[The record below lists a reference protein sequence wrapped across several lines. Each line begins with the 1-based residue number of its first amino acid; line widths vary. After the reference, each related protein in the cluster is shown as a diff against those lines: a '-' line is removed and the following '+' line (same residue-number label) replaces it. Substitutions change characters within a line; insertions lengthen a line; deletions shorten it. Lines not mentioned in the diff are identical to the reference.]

1 MTADGG
7 VPAPAAD
14 VFAASRDHLV
24 RTSSVMQRILGRN
37 AYAVSGRGA
46 EVTLSDGRQVVDFG
60 SFAATLLGHR
70 PPAVVAAVQHQLG
83 LLPGA
88 AKGLAHAPAP
98 ELARRLVEL
107 AGPSGLDRVW
117 LGLNG
122 SDVVEATLKLAR
134 KSTGR
139 LRALAVRGGFHGRTL
154 GALSLSDGDS
164 YHADLDP
171 LLGHVTYLDVAA
183 DAVERELARG
193 DVAVLFFEVVQ
204 GAGPVVPL
212 PAEVLRRWCGDAR
225 RAGVAI
231 VADEIQTGLWRC
243 GPFSMAL
250 DLGLDPDAVL
260 FSKAL
265 GGGVM
270 PLSAALC
277 RSSLVAPLEQSP
289 YLHSQT
295 FSGHPLACAAGVAA
309 LEALPAAVEAH
320 AARVGRE
327 LAAML
332 DGVAAHDEVVAAVH
346 ALGLMGSIEFRTAPL
361 AQQFVIGAARDGLL
375 LWPCDGAPTV
385 VRVLPPL
392 VATPAE
398 ADRAASILDRQCA
411 LAGSRTAHA
420 V

>member
-1 MTADGG
+1 MTTAIGAEAEA
-7 VPAPAAD
+7 PAPD

-24 RTSSVMQRILGRN
+24 RTSSAMQRILGGN
-37 AYAVSGRGA
+37 AYAVSGQGA
-46 EVTLSDGRQVVDFG
+46 EVTLSDGRRAIDFG
-60 SFAATLLGHR
+60 TFAATLLGHR
-70 PPAVVAAVQHQLG
+70 PPAVVRAVQHQLG
-83 LLPGA
+83 LLPSA

-122 SDVVEATLKLAR
+122 SDAVEAVLKLAR

-154 GALSLSDGDS
+154 GALSLSDGDH

-171 LLGHVTYLDVAA
+171 LLGHVTYVDVEAE
-183 DAVERELARG
+183 AVEREAVRG
-193 DVAVLFFEVVQ
+193 DVAVLFVEVVQ
-204 GAGPVVPL
+204 GGGPVVPL
-212 PAEVLRRWCGDAR
+212 PAEVLRRWCRDAR
-225 RAGVAI
+225 RAGVAV

-243 GPFSMAL
+243 GPFSLAL
-250 DLGLDPDAVL
+250 DLGLEPDAVL

-309 LEALPAAVEAH
+309 LDALPAAVEAH
-320 AARVGRE
+320 AARVGRA

-332 DGVAAHDEVVAAVH
+332 ERIAAYDEVVAGVH
-346 ALGLMGSIEFRTAPL
+346 NLGLMGSIDFRTAHL
-361 AQQFVIGAARDGLL
+361 AQQFVIGAARNGLL

-392 VATPAE
+392 VATTTE
-398 ADRAASILDRQCA
+398 MKRAAAILDRQCA
-411 LAGSRTAHA
+411 LAAGR
-420 V
+420 

>member
-1 MTADGG
+1 MTANGRA
-7 VPAPAAD
+7 PAPAPE

-24 RTSSVMQRILGRN
+24 RTSSAMQRILGRN
-37 AYAVSGRGA
+37 AYAVSGQGA
-46 EVTLSDGRQVVDFG
+46 EVKLSDGGRVIDFG

-88 AKGLAHAPAP
+88 AKGLANAPAP

-107 AGPSGLDRVW
+107 ARPSGLDRVW

-122 SDVVEATLKLAR
+122 SDAVEAALKLAR

-154 GALSLSDGDS
+154 GALSLSDGDH

-171 LLGHVTYLDVAA
+171 LLGHVSYVDVTA
-183 DAVERELARG
+183 DAVAREVERG
-193 DVAVLFFEVVQ
+193 DVAALFFEVVQ
-204 GAGPVVPL
+204 GGGPVVPL
-212 PAEVLRRWCGDAR
+212 PAEVLRRWCSDAR

-243 GPFSMAL
+243 GPFSLAL

-309 LEALPAAVEAH
+309 LDALPAAVEAH

-332 DGVAAHDEVVAAVH
+332 ERVAAHGEVVAGVY
-346 ALGLMGSIEFRTAPL
+346 ALGLMGSIEFRS
-361 AQQFVIGAARDGLL
+361 AQAAQHFVIGAARDGLL

-385 VRVLPPL
+385 VRILPPL
-392 VATPAE
+392 VATPDE
-398 ADRAASILDRQCA
+398 TDRAASILDRQCA
-411 LAGSRTAHA
+411 VAGSREGHLA
-420 V
+420 